1 MKKLRKLLAAVIAL
15 PLTLAA
21 IPVIPPVSAVDP
33 PDIPEWIPTD
43 FETALNFANTY
54 GATHIE
60 DGLLCIVK
68 MRENNENLKFEVHL
82 EGSSKPAV
90 IADTLLSYVPSI
102 DDDSP
107 DVPHYQ
113 PYYDLD
119 VKVYDFEKAGTF
131 SFEQVCY
138 YYENEQSSVQYTFE
152 IDDDLNITE
161 TDIYSWLPDCSGEY
175 DAYNA
180 KNGTLSLHDNYLVVC
195 DIDTEGM
202 TAASQT
208 LFQEGKGQFEEIF
221 KRNYFPLSIE
231 PLGGFSD
238 MIRLYEPT
246 SAGLVKATWCNG
258 LCAGE
263 MISFPNKSFR
273 INMDMSVSPVS
284 DTEFDNVSKA
294 DINGDGRLT
303 VADITIFQA
312 YLMGKWR
319 YEGYT
324 MPDLCEDGR
333 IDVYDLVIMR
343 QMLTA
348 GNEFIVE
355 HGYKHDFCG
364 ILQKDSIA
372 LANSMD
378 ELLAIVEENERGHMD
393 EAHADKFHKPAAEL
407 IPETLNDD
415 FFDRYSIVVIYTES
429 GSSSRR
435 ISYEGCEKQGS
446 VLTVNTS
453 TYTPGAAACDMPF
466 HRILVAVSKSTVSG
480 VEKVVRNSKDI
491 YEKPDYSGEFD

>member
-15 PLTLAA
+15 PLTFAA

-33 PDIPEWIPTD
+33 ADIPEWVPTD
-43 FETALNFANTY
+43 FETAMKFANTY

-82 EGSSKPAV
+82 EGSSKPSV
-90 IADTLLSYVPSI
+90 IADTLISYVPSI
-102 DDDSP
+102 DASP
-107 DVPHYQ
+107 DIPPYE

-119 VKVYDFEKAGTF
+119 VKVYEFGKAGTF

-180 KNGTLSLHDNYLVVC
+180 KNGSLSLHDNYLIVC
-195 DIDTEGM
+195 DTDTDGM
-202 TAASQT
+202 TTKQT
-208 LFQEGKGQFEEIF
+208 LFQEGKGQFEEVL
-221 KRNYFPLSIE
+221 KQNYFPLSIGF
-231 PLGGFSD
+231 LGGFSD

-246 SAGLVKATWCNG
+246 SAGLVKATWETKLNS
-258 LCAGE
+258 GE
-263 MISFPNKSFR
+263 LISSETKSFR
-273 INMDMSVSPVS
+273 IGMDMTTYPVS
-284 DTEFDNVSKA
+284 DNEFDNVSKA

-303 VADITIFQA
+303 VADVVLFQG
-312 YLMGKWR
+312 YLIGGWR
-319 YEGYT
+319 YEDYK

-333 IDVYDLVIMR
+333 IDVFDLVIMR
-343 QMLTA
+343 RLLTS
-348 GNEFIVE
+348 GNEFIVDQ
-355 HGYKHDFCG
+355 GYDYLYGG
-364 ILQKDSIA
+364 IYQEDSVA

-378 ELLAIVEENERGHMD
+378 ELLTIIDENECCHDD
-393 EAHADKFHKPAAEL
+393 EFNVSAEEL
-407 IPETLNDD
+407 IPNNVNAD
-415 FFDRYSIVVIYTES
+415 FFDRYSLVVIYTKS
-429 GSSSRR
+429 GSSSRK

-453 TYTPGAAACDMPF
+453 TYTPMIVTCDEVYNRM
-466 HRILVAVSKSTVSG
+466 LVAVSKSTVSG

>member
-1 MKKLRKLLAAVIAL
+1 MKKLRKLMAAVIAL
-15 PLTLAA
+15 PLAFAA
-21 IPVIPPVSAVDP
+21 MPAVTPVSAVVP
-33 PDIPEWIPTD
+33 TDIPEWVPTD
-43 FETALNFANTY
+43 FETAMKFANTY

-68 MRENNENLKFEVHL
+68 TRDNNENLKYEVNF
-82 EGSSKPAV
+82 GGTSKPAV
-90 IADTLLSYVPSI
+90 IADTLISYVPSL
-102 DDDSP
+102 DASP
-107 DVPHYQ
+107 DIFLHKPDYGF
-113 PYYDLD
+113 D
-119 VKVYDFEKAGTF
+119 VKVYDFEKSGSF
-131 SFEQVCY
+131 SFEQTCY
-138 YYENEQSSVQYTFE
+138 YYQNEQSSVQYTFE

-195 DIDTEGM
+195 DTDTDGM
-202 TAASQT
+202 TTDQT

-246 SAGLVKATWCNG
+246 SAGLVKTTWETKLNS
-258 LCAGE
+258 GE
-263 MISFPNKSFR
+263 LISSTTKSFR
-273 INMDMSVSPVS
+273 IGIDMTTYPVS
-284 DTEFDNVSKA
+284 DNEFDNVNKA

-303 VADITIFQA
+303 VADTVLFQG
-312 YLMGKWR
+312 YLIGGWR
-319 YEGYT
+319 YEDYK

-333 IDVYDLVIMR
+333 IDVFDLVIMR
-343 QMLTA
+343 RLLTS
-348 GNEFIVE
+348 GNEFIVDQ
-355 HGYKHDFCG
+355 GYDYLYGG
-364 ILQKDSIA
+364 IYQEDSVA

-378 ELLAIVEENERGHMD
+378 ELLTIIDENECCHDD
-393 EAHADKFHKPAAEL
+393 EFNVSAEEL
-407 IPETLNDD
+407 VPNNVNSD
-415 FFDRYSIVVIYTES
+415 FFDSYSLVVIYTKS
-429 GSSSRR
+429 GSSSRK

-453 TYTPGAAACDMPF
+453 TYTPMIVTCDEVYNRM
-466 HRILVAVSKSTVSG
+466 LVAVSKSTVSG

-491 YEKPDYSGEFD
+491 HEKPDYSGEFD